1 MTTIEAPST
10 ITVDGKEYPVS
21 GFSETVQRLVAIHTA
36 WRNDLQAERL
46 DVAKSEA
53 ALRALDVELSQ
64 AVQAELN
71 PPAPAPAA
79 DVTPA
84 VEPAPAANDAPVAP
98 PAPTTVQ

>member
-1 MTTIEAPST
+1 MTTFETPST

-21 GFSETVQRLVAIHTA
+21 GFGETIQRLVSIHTA
-36 WRNDLQAERL
+36 WRNDLQKERL

-71 PPAPAPAA
+71 PAPAA

-84 VEPAPAANDAPVAP
+84 VTPAPAANDAPVAP
-98 PAPTTVQ
+98 APTTVQ